1 LAGSE
6 KSASNAERKKE
17 GGYINK
23 SLLTLGTVIA
33 KLSEGKGSV
42 LGTSYAGAPVHKRTL
57 MPCIRPCMR
66 LLLVG
71 CSGHIPYRDSKL
83 TRMLQSSLSGNARVA
98 IVCTMSPSDKA
109 VDESNNTLKFAQ
121 RAKNIVVDPRR
132 NAVG

>member
-1 LAGSE
+1 
-6 KSASNAERKKE
+6 
-17 GGYINK
+17 
-23 SLLTLGTVIA
+23 
-33 KLSEGKGSV
+33 
-42 LGTSYAGAPVHKRTL
+42 
-57 MPCIRPCMR
+57 MR
-66 LLLVG
+66 LLLAG